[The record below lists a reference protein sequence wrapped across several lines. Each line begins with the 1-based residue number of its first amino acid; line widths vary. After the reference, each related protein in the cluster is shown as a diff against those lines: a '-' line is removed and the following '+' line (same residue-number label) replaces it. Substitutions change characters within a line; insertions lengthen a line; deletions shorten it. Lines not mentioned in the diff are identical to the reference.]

1 MLMDINCGH
10 FVANHQR
17 FKDFYKPCSLCAN
30 CIAGEMI
37 QKTLNFLLL
46 LSTSPP
52 MKPQQPVLHYSRIA
66 SAHFISTQ
74 QIRQV
79 ALFFHEP

>member
-37 QKTLNFLLL
+37 QETL
-46 LSTSPP
+46 
-52 MKPQQPVLHYSRIA
+52 
-66 SAHFISTQ
+66 HFFTPLIHITANETPGTGSS
-74 QIRQV
+74 
-79 ALFFHEP
+79 L